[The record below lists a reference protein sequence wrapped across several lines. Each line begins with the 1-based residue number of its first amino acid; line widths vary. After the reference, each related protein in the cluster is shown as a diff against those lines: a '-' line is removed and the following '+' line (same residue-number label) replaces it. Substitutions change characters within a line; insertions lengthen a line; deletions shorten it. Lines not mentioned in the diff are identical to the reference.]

1 MSGTITIE
9 LNELSVEME
18 EGAILSE
25 LLTKTQTTYHKG
37 TTIGIVKGGEER
49 EELTTEYSVKTNK
62 GEFKIE
68 VDSEKAEFLSTWATK
83 FVGMKL
89 HAHWATPDAVAFGPV
104 ETNIRPDRGT
114 YAYKRY
120 DIIFGAGGY
129 DAKNTYVIIAK
140 NNHTASHG
148 SPVDGGVFAR
158 IISSKNILTKLE
170 QGDTIIDIEPVIKW
184 ETLTDKINT
193 TDMDTA
199 LEDGMKIFTFFA
211 VEMNKDSPEG
221 AEHFLGLVRHGFFRV
236 DDISSSYVVDDVLKG
251 EICPFESLD
260 SRSEGSVAVRTH
272 GDGMGRVF
280 ISKEDRTSSVA
291 HSIVG
296 SITKGIELIK
306 LADKGN
312 KLTVT
317 ATPERIMFLGLK
329 IKDAAE
335 LAQERGLTLEIG
347 GYEGDDAIVVEQRP
361 ETTMEILEGGKIS
374 AFCIPP
380 DQLIHIEFY
389 YDKAP
394 TTVEF
399 FKHALRLKERPLGPL
414 PVDFTYENTTLLKTI
429 KRVESYKEIMP
440 ENTPKEIV
448 LAGEVGVT
456 NQASKMYGIIGV
468 KTVDDDRYGPT
479 GEKYHC
485 TNIIGKVTD
494 AEKLL
499 AFKQGDIVYVM
510 EVEQDE

>member
-1 MSGTITIE
+1 MSGTITVE
-9 LNELSVEME
+9 LNELSIEIE
-18 EGAILSE
+18 EKATLGE
-25 LLTKTQTTYHKG
+25 LLTKTQTTHNKG
-37 TTIGIVKGGEER
+37 TTIGIVKWGGER
-49 EELTTEYSVKTNK
+49 EEFTTEYSVKTNK

-68 VDSEKAEFLSTWATK
+68 VDSEKAEFLNTWATN
-83 FVGMKL
+83 FVGKEL
-89 HAHWATPDAVAFGPV
+89 PAHWATPDAVAFGPV
-104 ETNIRPDRGT
+104 ETGIKPDRGT
-114 YAYKRY
+114 FAYKRY

-140 NNHTASHG
+140 GNHTASHG

-158 IISSKNILTKLE
+158 VITSKNILAKLE
-170 QGDTIIDIEPVIKW
+170 QGDIITDIEPVIKW
-184 ETLTDKINT
+184 ETLTDKITT

-199 LEDGMKIFTFFA
+199 LEDGMKIFTYFA
-211 VEMNKDSPEG
+211 VEMKSESPEG
-221 AEHFLGLVRHGFFRV
+221 AEHFLGLVRHGYFRV

-251 EICPFESLD
+251 EICTFESLD
-260 SRSEGSVAVRTH
+260 SRSEGSVAVRTQ

-296 SITKGIELIK
+296 SITKGIELVK
-306 LADKGN
+306 LAENGN

-317 ATPERIMFLGLK
+317 ATPERVMFLGLN
-329 IKDAAE
+329 INDAAK
-335 LAQERGLTLEIG
+335 LARERGLVLEIG

-361 ETTMEILEGGKIS
+361 ETTMAILEGGKIS

-394 TTVEF
+394 TTVEY
-399 FKHALRLKERPLGPL
+399 FKHALKLKERPLGPL

-440 ENTPKEIV
+440 ENTPKDMV
-448 LAGEVGVT
+448 LAGELGVT
-456 NQASKMYGIIGV
+456 NQASKTYGLIGV
-468 KTVDDDRYGPT
+468 KTVDDNRYGPT
-479 GEKYHC
+479 GEKFHC

-494 AEKLL
+494 AIKLE
-499 AFKQGDIVYVM
+499 AFKKGDIVYVM